1 MRVKYR
7 LLIGIL
13 CVLLVGCEKKVENL
27 ENNLIIVNQSPI
39 VFTSIEIRSVA
50 EGNHIDALISGKCG
64 YQDEIEFCVEQN
76 FGNDIKIVLNPQE
89 GYSVSKEI
97 KKFNFDKATKYII
110 KIRNNEIYLEDCE
123 L

>member
-1 MRVKYR
+1 M
-7 LLIGIL
+7 
-13 CVLLVGCEKKVENL
+13 CFTSGCEKKVENL

-64 YQDEIEFCVEQN
+64 YQDEIEFRVEKN
-76 FGNDIKIVLNPQE
+76 FGNNIKIVLNPQE

-97 KKFNFDKATKYII
+97 KKFNFDKVTKYII
-110 KIRNNEIYLEDCE
+110 KIKNNEIYLEDCE